1 LVRTVLSS
9 EENLTGFIN
18 LECGNLAVRGINWD
32 LDLLTILFLSGD
44 FFDVNAPTSTID
56 SKNFAGNTL
65 TTEFRTTLLDENGI
79 SLSNWD

>member
-1 LVRTVLSS
+1 LVRTVLSN
-9 EENLTGFIN
+9 EEDLTGFIN
-18 LECGNLAVRGINWD
+18 LECSNLTVRGINWD
-32 LDLLTILFLSGD
+32 LDLLTILLLSGD